1 MVMSQSVGL
10 GTELT
15 YLDFNSSSDTT
26 HSVILKVENAPE
38 LPGGLIKIQ
47 ITGSH
52 PPSFVLFRSEMGP
65 DNLYF

>member
-26 HSVILKVENAPE
+26 RSVILKVENAPE

-47 ITGSH
+47 VTGPH
-52 PPSFVLFRSEMGP
+52 PPSFVLFRSEVGP
-65 DNLYF
+65 ENLHF